1 MAASAP
7 LNRRAA
13 TKARTREALLV
24 AARRVFAERGYGPAS
39 VEEIARTAGV
49 SVGSVYVHFA
59 SKEALFTALVEHQTS
74 ADVDHK
80 SAIVRGDPQ
89 ETFAALDRL
98 VSSVAD
104 SREEAL
110 LDAEV
115 WLYAVRHPEF
125 AGRLAEHEV
134 RLARMATDE
143 LARGWDDLDPAVR
156 ASVRDDEFVIAAA
169 ALYHGLIR
177 LRRVLGE
184 DAVPA
189 DLYSRVLRL
198 LLRLPPDEDG
208 GGYVATDDCSA
219 GTSSG
224 RRW

>member
-1 MAASAP
+1 MTRSDEVTTRP
-7 LNRRAA
+7 RTGRRAE
-13 TKARTREALLV
+13 TKARTREALLE

-59 SKEALFTALVEHQTS
+59 SKEALFTALVEAQTS
-74 ADVDHK
+74 ADVTAM
-80 SAIVRGDPQ
+80 SAVVHDDPQ

-98 VSSVAD
+98 VSDVAD

-110 LDAEV
+110 LDAET

-125 AGRLAEHEV
+125 ADRLAEHEM
-134 RLARMATDE
+134 RMARFANDR
-143 LARGWDDLDPAVR
+143 LSHDWDAMDPAVR
-156 ASVRDDEFVIAAA
+156 SVVRDDEFVVAAA
-169 ALYHGLIR
+169 ALFHGMIR

-184 DAVPA
+184 ERVPA

-198 LLRLPPDEDG
+198 ILHLPD
-208 GGYVATDDCSA
+208 
-219 GTSSG
+219 
-224 RRW
+224 

>member
-1 MAASAP
+1 VTP
-7 LNRRAA
+7 VGRRAA

-59 SKEALFTALVEHQTS
+59 SKEALFTALVEDQTS
-74 ADVDHK
+74 AAVDQK
-80 SAIVRGDPQ
+80 SELLGGDPQ

-98 VSSVAD
+98 VTEVAD

-134 RLARMATDE
+134 RLARLATDE
-143 LARGWDDLDPAVR
+143 LARGWDDVDPAVR
-156 ASVRDDEFVIAAA
+156 ATLREDEVVIAAA

-184 DAVPA
+184 DAVSG

-198 LLRLPPDEDG
+198 LLHLP
-208 GGYVATDDCSA
+208 DDDA
-219 GTSSG
+219 ASG
-224 RRW
+224 

>member
-1 MAASAP
+1 VTQGPDTAP
-7 LNRRAA
+7 VGRRAA

-59 SKEALFTALVEHQTS
+59 SKEALFTALVEDQTS
-74 ADVDHK
+74 AAVDHK
-80 SAIVRGDPQ
+80 SALVRGDPE

-98 VSSVAD
+98 VAEVAD

-134 RLARMATDE
+134 RLARIATDE
-143 LARGWDDLDPAVR
+143 LARGWDDVDPAVR
-156 ASVRDDEFVIAAA
+156 AAVRDDEVVIAAA

-184 DAVPA
+184 DAVSA

-198 LLRLPPDEDG
+198 LLRLPEGD
-208 GGYVATDDCSA
+208 
-219 GTSSG
+219 
-224 RRW
+224 

>member
-1 MAASAP
+1 VTEGGAPAAQAP
-7 LNRRAA
+7 IGRRAA
-13 TKARTREALLV
+13 TKARTRRALLD

-59 SKEALFTALVEHQTS
+59 SKEALFTALVEDQTS
-74 ADVDHK
+74 ADVETRA
-80 SAIVRGDPQ
+80 SLVQGDPD

-98 VSSVAD
+98 VAEVAD

-134 RLARMATDE
+134 RLARFATD
-143 LARGWDDLDPAVR
+143 LLSQDWDELDPAVR
-156 ASVRDDEFVIAAA
+156 AAVRDDEFVVAAA

-177 LRRVLGE
+177 LRRVLGG
-184 DAVPA
+184 DAVPT

-198 LLRLPPDEDG
+198 LLRLPARPDDG
-208 GGYVATDDCSA
+208 V
-219 GTSSG
+219 
-224 RRW
+224 

>member
-1 MAASAP
+1 VTSVG
-7 LNRRAA
+7 RRAA

-59 SKEALFTALVEHQTS
+59 SKEALFTELVEDQTS
-74 ADVDHK
+74 AAVDHR
-80 SAIVRGDPQ
+80 STLVGGDPQ

-98 VSSVAD
+98 VTDVAD

-134 RLARMATDE
+134 RLARLATDE
-143 LARGWDDLDPAVR
+143 LARGWDDVDPAVR
-156 ASVRDDEFVIAAA
+156 AAVREDEVVIAAA

-184 DAVPA
+184 HAVSG

-198 LLRLPPDEDG
+198 LLHMPAKGDA
-208 GGYVATDDCSA
+208 AT
-219 GTSSG
+219 G
-224 RRW
+224 

>member
-1 MAASAP
+1 MSERGETAAPAAP
-7 LNRRAA
+7 LGRRAA
-13 TKARTREALLV
+13 TKARTRQALLV

-59 SKEALFTALVEHQTS
+59 SKEALFTALVEDQTS
-74 ADVDHK
+74 ADVHHK
-80 SAIVRGDPQ
+80 AALVRGSAR
-89 ETFAALDRL
+89 ETFAALDQL
-98 VSSVAD
+98 VSDVAD

-125 AGRLAEHEV
+125 AERLAEHEV
-134 RLARMATDE
+134 RLARVATAE
-143 LARGWDDLDPAVR
+143 LHRAWEDLDPAVR
-156 ASVRDDEFVIAAA
+156 AAVRDDEFVVAAA

-184 DAVPA
+184 DAVPG

-198 LLRLPPDEDG
+198 LLRLPED
-208 GGYVATDDCSA
+208 DDGA
-219 GTSSG
+219 E
-224 RRW
+224 

>member
-1 MAASAP
+1 MTEGGESTAHVP
-7 LNRRAA
+7 LGRRAA
-13 TKARTREALLV
+13 TKARTRESLLV

-59 SKEALFTALVEHQTS
+59 SKEALFTALVEEQTS
-74 ADVDHK
+74 ADVEEKAALVQGEPD
-80 SAIVRGDPQ
+80 

-98 VSSVAD
+98 VRETAD
-104 SREEAL
+104 SREAAL

-134 RLARMATDE
+134 RLARFATDV
-143 LARGWDDLDPAVR
+143 LSRNWDEIDPAVR
-156 ASVRDDEFVIAAA
+156 AAVRDDEFVVAAA

-184 DAVPA
+184 EAVPA

-198 LLRLPPDEDG
+198 MLRVPEGRERP
-208 GGYVATDDCSA
+208 
-219 GTSSG
+219 GTS
-224 RRW
+224 

>member
-1 MAASAP
+1 MTP
-7 LNRRAA
+7 VGRRAA

-59 SKEALFTALVEHQTS
+59 GKEALFTALVEDQTS
-74 ADVDHK
+74 AAVDQK
-80 SAIVRGDPQ
+80 SELLGGDPR

-98 VSSVAD
+98 VTEVAD

-134 RLARMATDE
+134 RLARLATDE
-143 LARGWDDLDPAVR
+143 LARGWDDVDPAVR
-156 ASVRDDEFVIAAA
+156 ASLREDEVVIAAA
-169 ALYHGLIR
+169 ALHHGLIR

-184 DAVPA
+184 DAVSG

-198 LLRLPPDEDG
+198 LLHLP
-208 GGYVATDDCSA
+208 DDA
-219 GTSSG
+219 ASG
-224 RRW
+224 

>member
-1 MAASAP
+1 VTEGGEAAATAP
-7 LNRRAA
+7 LGRRAA
-13 TKARTREALLV
+13 TKARTREALLE

-59 SKEALFTALVEHQTS
+59 SKEALFTALVEDQTS
-74 ADVDHK
+74 VAVDLK
-80 SAIVRGDPQ
+80 STIVSGDPE

-98 VSSVAD
+98 VSDVAD
-104 SREEAL
+104 SREDAL

-125 AGRLAEHEV
+125 ADRLAEHEV
-134 RLARMATDE
+134 RLARFATDVLSRDWE
-143 LARGWDDLDPAVR
+143 NLDPAVR
-156 ASVRDDEFVIAAA
+156 DAVRDDEFVVVAA

-184 DAVPA
+184 DAVRA
-189 DLYSRVLRL
+189 DLFSRALRL
-198 LLRLPPDEDG
+198 MLRLP
-208 GGYVATDDCSA
+208 SA
-219 GTSSG
+219 GEHEG
-224 RRW
+224 

>member
-1 MAASAP
+1 VTECDEAAVRAP
-7 LNRRAA
+7 LGRRAA
-13 TKARTREALLV
+13 TKARTREALLE

-59 SKEALFTALVEHQTS
+59 SKEALFTSLVEAQTS
-74 ADVDHK
+74 ADVETR
-80 SAIVRGDPQ
+80 AALVQGRDPD

-98 VSSVAD
+98 VADVAD
-104 SREEAL
+104 SRQEAL

-134 RLARMATDE
+134 RLARFATD
-143 LARGWDDLDPAVR
+143 LLSRNWDEVDPAVR
-156 ASVRDDEFVIAAA
+156 ASVRDDELVVAAA
-169 ALYHGLIR
+169 ALYHGMIR
-177 LRRVLGE
+177 LRRVLGG
-184 DAVPA
+184 DAVPT

-198 LLRLPPDEDG
+198 LLRLPDAEDRPEG
-208 GGYVATDDCSA
+208 V
-219 GTSSG
+219 
-224 RRW
+224 

>member
-1 MAASAP
+1 MTQGCEPAARTAGPP
-7 LNRRAA
+7 LGRRAA
-13 TKARTREALLV
+13 TKARTREALLD

-59 SKEALFTALVEHQTS
+59 SKDALFTALVETQTS
-74 ADVDHK
+74 ADVDTRA
-80 SAIVRGDPQ
+80 SLVRDDPQ
-89 ETFAALDRL
+89 ETFDALDRL
-98 VSSVAD
+98 VGEVAD

-110 LDAEV
+110 LDAEI

-125 AGRLAEHEV
+125 VGRLAEHEV
-134 RLARMATDE
+134 RLARFASE
-143 LARGWDDLDPAVR
+143 QLSPNWEGVDPAVR
-156 ASVRDDEFVIAAA
+156 ATVRDDEFIVAAA

-198 LLRLPPDEDG
+198 VLRLPEQ
-208 GGYVATDDCSA
+208 
-219 GTSSG
+219 SG
-224 RRW
+224 E

>member
-1 MAASAP
+1 MTEVDDTVPQATP
-7 LNRRAA
+7 GRRAA

-80 SAIVRGDPQ
+80 AALVRGDPQ
-89 ETFAALDRL
+89 ETFDALDRL
-98 VSSVAD
+98 VCEVAD
-104 SREEAL
+104 SREDAL
-110 LDAEV
+110 FDAEV

-125 AGRLAEHEV
+125 AERLAEHEV
-134 RLARMATDE
+134 RLARLATDE

-156 ASVRDDEFVIAAA
+156 AAVRQDELIIASA
-169 ALYHGLIR
+169 ALYHGMIR

-184 DAVPA
+184 EAVPA

-198 LLRLPPDEDG
+198 LLRLPGEGDG
-208 GGYVATDDCSA
+208 SA
-219 GTSSG
+219 E
-224 RRW
+224 

>member
-1 MAASAP
+1 MTQGDEATRTAPAP
-7 LNRRAA
+7 LGRRAA
-13 TKARTREALLV
+13 TKARTRGALLD

-59 SKEALFTALVEHQTS
+59 SKEALFTALLEAQTS
-74 ADVDHK
+74 ADV
-80 SAIVRGDPQ
+80 SAMSAVVHDDPD

-98 VSSVAD
+98 VAEVAD

-110 LDAEV
+110 LDAEM

-125 AGRLAEHEV
+125 ADRLAEHEV
-134 RLARMATDE
+134 RMARFANDR
-143 LARGWDDLDPAVR
+143 LSHDWDAMDPAVR
-156 ASVRDDEFVIAAA
+156 AAVRDDEFVIAAA
-169 ALYHGLIR
+169 ALFHGMIR

-184 DAVPA
+184 EAVPT

-198 LLRLPPDEDG
+198 ILRLPDG
-208 GGYVATDDCSA
+208 APVERPVG
-219 GTSSG
+219 
-224 RRW
+224 

>member
-1 MAASAP
+1 MTESGGVQAP
-7 LNRRAA
+7 LGRRAA
-13 TKARTREALLV
+13 TKARTRESLLD

-59 SKEALFTALVEHQTS
+59 SKEALFTALVEAQTS
-74 ADVDHK
+74 ADAAAK
-80 SAIVRGDPQ
+80 AAIVHDDPD

-98 VSSVAD
+98 VADVAD

-134 RLARMATDE
+134 RLAR
-143 LARGWDDLDPAVR
+143 LAGEQLSRDWDDLDPAVR
-156 ASVRDDEFVIAAA
+156 DAVRDDELVVAAA
-169 ALYHGLIR
+169 ALYHGMIR

-184 DAVPA
+184 DAVPS

-198 LLRLPPDEDG
+198 ILRLPPG
-208 GGYVATDDCSA
+208 RTDPSP
-219 GTSSG
+219 GTAAP
-224 RRW
+224 

>member
-1 MAASAP
+1 MTEGGEAPAQAP
-7 LNRRAA
+7 LGRRAA
-13 TKARTREALLV
+13 TKARTREALLE

-59 SKEALFTALVEHQTS
+59 SKEALFTALVEEQTS
-74 ADVDHK
+74 ADADTRAALVQ
-80 SAIVRGDPQ
+80 GEPE

-98 VSSVAD
+98 LGEVAD
-104 SREEAL
+104 SREAAL

-134 RLARMATDE
+134 RLARFATDV
-143 LARGWDDLDPAVR
+143 LARGWDDVDPNVR
-156 ASVRDDEFVIAAA
+156 AAVRDDEFVVAAA

-184 DAVPA
+184 DAVPT

-198 LLRLPPDEDG
+198 LLHLPLGADEPEQ
-208 GGYVATDDCSA
+208 
-219 GTSSG
+219 G
-224 RRW
+224 R

>member
-1 MAASAP
+1 MTP
-7 LNRRAA
+7 VGRRAA

-59 SKEALFTALVEHQTS
+59 SKEALFTELVEDQTS
-74 ADVDHK
+74 AAVDHK
-80 SAIVRGDPQ
+80 SALVGGDPQ

-98 VSSVAD
+98 VTDVAD
-104 SREEAL
+104 SREDAL

-134 RLARMATDE
+134 RLARLATDE
-143 LARGWDDLDPAVR
+143 LARGWDDVDPAVR
-156 ASVRDDEFVIAAA
+156 AAVREDEVVIAAA

-184 DAVPA
+184 DAVSG

-198 LLRLPPDEDG
+198 LLHMP
-208 GGYVATDDCSA
+208 ATGDA
-219 GTSSG
+219 ASG
-224 RRW
+224 

>member
-1 MAASAP
+1 VTDGGDTALTAP
-7 LNRRAA
+7 PNRRAA
-13 TKARTREALLV
+13 TKARTRQALLV
-24 AARRVFAERGYGPAS
+24 AARQVFAERGYGPAS

-49 SVGSVYVHFA
+49 SVGSVYVHFV
-59 SKEALFTALVEHQTS
+59 SKEALFTALVEEQTS
-74 ADVDHK
+74 ADLDTK
-80 SAIVRGDPQ
+80 AALVRGDPE

-98 VSSVAD
+98 VGAVAD

-134 RLARMATDE
+134 RLAKIASDE
-143 LARGWDDLDPAVR
+143 VARTWEDLDPAVR
-156 ASVRDDEFVIAAA
+156 AAVRDDEFVIAAA

-177 LRRVLGE
+177 LRRVLGA

-198 LLRLPPDEDG
+198 LLRLPDG
-208 GGYVATDDCSA
+208 EVDGA
-219 GTSSG
+219 SG
-224 RRW
+224 

>member
-1 MAASAP
+1 VSEGGEAGVVAGAEAP
-7 LNRRAA
+7 VGRRAA
-13 TKARTREALLV
+13 TKARTREALLD

-59 SKEALFTALVEHQTS
+59 GKEALFTELVEHQTS
-74 ADVDHK
+74 ADAQTKV
-80 SAIVRGDPQ
+80 ALVQGDPE

-98 VSSVAD
+98 VGEVAD
-104 SREEAL
+104 SREAAL

-134 RLARMATDE
+134 RLARFATDV
-143 LARGWDDLDPAVR
+143 LSRDWDDLDPVVR
-156 ASVRDDEFVIAAA
+156 ATVRDDEFVVAAA

-184 DAVPA
+184 DAVPT

-198 LLRLPPDEDG
+198 LLRLPSP
-208 GGYVATDDCSA
+208 
-219 GTSSG
+219 
-224 RRW
+224 

>member
-1 MAASAP
+1 MTQGDEATRTARPP
-7 LNRRAA
+7 LGRRAA
-13 TKARTREALLV
+13 TKARTREALLD

-59 SKEALFTALVEHQTS
+59 SKEALFTALVEAQTS
-74 ADVDHK
+74 ADV
-80 SAIVRGDPQ
+80 SAVAAVVHDDPDQ
-89 ETFAALDRL
+89 TFAALDRL
-98 VSSVAD
+98 VGDIAD

-110 LDAEV
+110 LDAEI

-125 AGRLAEHEV
+125 VGRLAEHEV
-134 RLARMATDE
+134 RLARFASE
-143 LARGWDDLDPAVR
+143 QLSPNWEGVDPAVR
-156 ASVRDDEFVIAAA
+156 ATVRDDEFIVAAA

-198 LLRLPPDEDG
+198 MLRLPEQ
-208 GGYVATDDCSA
+208 
-219 GTSSG
+219 SG
-224 RRW
+224 E

>member
-1 MAASAP
+1 MTEGAETAEQAP
-7 LNRRAA
+7 HGRRAA
-13 TKARTREALLV
+13 TKARTREALLE
-24 AARRVFAERGYGPAS
+24 AARQVFAERGYGPAS

-59 SKEALFTALVEHQTS
+59 SKEALFTALVEDQTS
-74 ADVDHK
+74 AAVDLK
-80 SAIVRGDPQ
+80 AKLVEGDPE

-98 VSSVAD
+98 VSDVAD

-125 AGRLAEHEV
+125 ADRLAEHEV
-134 RLARMATDE
+134 RLARFATEVLSRDWE
-143 LARGWDDLDPAVR
+143 NVDPAVR
-156 ASVRDDEFVIAAA
+156 EVVRDDEFVVAAA
-169 ALYHGLIR
+169 AFHHGLIR

-189 DLYSRVLRL
+189 DLFSRVLRL
-198 LLRLPPDEDG
+198 MLRLPSAEGSG
-208 GGYVATDDCSA
+208 G
-219 GTSSG
+219 
-224 RRW
+224 